1 MWKWRS
7 CYLSSHLQL
16 METEPRCHFQL
27 ETDDDNRI
35 MSSMMT
41 GWFEGRVNMKLVL
54 DASLALWSAYYPTW
68 PGTTEHWISPCT
80 TSFSSIT
87 SMTIMRD
94 EPMYWLFFA
103 DWNWSDYL
111 FSLTPPGVYE
121 SREPTCNGSL
131 MSKISKIRKA
141 LNLHLNSLLSLK
153 SGLRLGKRRRRLR
166 RRVPFVSPAVEARV
180 PLEGS
185 WLKNIS

>member
-1 MWKWRS
+1 ML
-7 CYLSSHLQL
+7 CL
-16 METEPRCHFQL
+16 ETEPSCQFQL
-27 ETDDDNRI
+27 DTDDDIRM
-35 MSSMMT
+35 MSSTMT

-68 PGTTEHWISPCT
+68 PGTTEHWISPSQHLFHPSHQWQLCAMNPCT
-80 TSFSSIT
+80 GC
-87 SMTIMRD
+87 
-94 EPMYWLFFA
+94 FA

-131 MSKISKIRKA
+131 MSKISKIGKA

-153 SGLRLGKRRRRLR
+153 SGLCLGKRGRRLR
-166 RRVPFVSPAVEARV
+166 RRVPLVSPAVEARV